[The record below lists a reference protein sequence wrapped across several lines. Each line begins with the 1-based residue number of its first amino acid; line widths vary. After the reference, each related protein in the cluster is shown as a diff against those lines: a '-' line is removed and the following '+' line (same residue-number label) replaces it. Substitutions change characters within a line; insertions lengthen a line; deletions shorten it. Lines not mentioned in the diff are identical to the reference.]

1 MKALHWK
8 LLRELWQMRG
18 QGVAIAVVI
27 AGGVATLL
35 MSLTSLDSLRQSRDG
50 FYRDY
55 YFAEL
60 FTQLK
65 RAPEELATR
74 LAALDGVQ
82 TLETRVVAA
91 ATLMVP
97 GFADQVSALLVSL
110 PDGENSELNRLFISR
125 GRLPEAHRA
134 EAVVSDAF
142 AQAHG
147 LQPGDR
153 LAAVLNG
160 RLQSINISGIGG
172 SPEHIYQ
179 LKAGEIF
186 PDNQRYGI
194 LWLNRSQ
201 LAAAYDLDGAFNS
214 LSLTLERA
222 AVAAEVIAAL
232 DRLLEPYGGVG
243 AVARADQQSHAYL
256 EAEFAQLA
264 TMARIF
270 PTIFLGVAA
279 FLLNVVLAR
288 LIATQRE
295 QIAIMKAFGYS
306 NLAVGCHYG
315 QLVLLL
321 SSGGLL
327 LGLGGGFLIGEAL
340 AGIYADYFRFPTLDY
355 RLSGEVVAIAV
366 LVTLAAALLGT
377 SGALRRAVRLP
388 PAEAMRPEPPGEY
401 RPTVVERLG
410 LQRHLGQPSRMILRH
425 LERRPLKALLAMV
438 GIAMTCAIL
447 MVGNLYDAVDHVMAV
462 QFGLAQRYDL
472 AVSLHE
478 PASRRVL
485 HELQA
490 LEGVTMVEGRRTVP
504 VRLRNEHRSFRTAL
518 HGLSPNAELSR
529 VMDADLNLLIPPTTG
544 IFLTDYLAEILALAP
559 GDTVVVE
566 NLTGRRQVLEL
577 PVNGLVTEYIGVA
590 AYMELDAL
598 NRALGDGAVIDGAYL
613 TVAPAR
619 QEQVA
624 ARLSASPMVA
634 GVGRRLAAIESYQEA
649 MDETML
655 AFSFISTLLAASIA
669 FGVVYNSARIAL
681 SERSREL
688 ASLRVLGLT
697 RKETD
702 YILLGELALLT
713 ISAIPLGW
721 LIGTGLSWYLAMGMR
736 SDLYRIPLVLEPS
749 TFAFAAL
756 VVAISAVIS
765 GLLVRRNLHR
775 LDLVGALKARD

>member
-8 LLRELWQMRG
+8 LLRELWRMRG
-18 QGVAIAVVI
+18 QGLAIAVVI

-35 MSLTSLDSLRQSRDG
+35 MSLTSLDSLHQSREG

-55 YFAEL
+55 HFAEL
-60 FTQLK
+60 FAGLK
-65 RAPEELATR
+65 RAPQELATR
-74 LAALDGVQ
+74 IAALDGVQ
-82 TLETRVVAA
+82 TLETRVIAA

-97 GFADQVSALLVSL
+97 EFADQISALLVSL
-110 PDGENSELNRLFISR
+110 PDGENSELNRLFIR
-125 GRLPEAHRA
+125 QGRLPEAHRP

-142 AQAHG
+142 AEAHG

-160 RLQSINISGIGG
+160 RLQQLTISGIGG

-186 PDNQRYGI
+186 PDNLRYGI

-214 LSLTLERA
+214 LSLTLARG

-232 DRLLEPYGGVG
+232 DRLLEPYGGTG
-243 AVARADQQSHAYL
+243 AIQRADQQSHAYL
-256 EAEFAQLA
+256 EAEFEQLA

-270 PTIFLGVAA
+270 PVIFLGVAA
-279 FLLNVVLAR
+279 FLLNVVMAR

-295 QIAIMKAFGYS
+295 QIAILKAFGYS
-306 NLAVGCHYG
+306 NRAVGVHYG

-321 SSGGLL
+321 CAGGLL
-327 LGLGGGFLIGEAL
+327 LGLIGGYLIGEAL

-355 RLSGEVVAIAV
+355 RLGGQVIVIAV
-366 LVTLAAALLGT
+366 LVTLAAALAGT
-377 SGALRRAVRLP
+377 FGALRRAMRLP

-410 LQRHLGQPSRMILRH
+410 LQQRLGQPSRMILRH
-425 LERRPLKALLAMV
+425 LERRPFKALLAV
-438 GIAMTCAIL
+438 IGIAMTCAIL
-447 MVGNLYDAVDHVMAV
+447 MVGNLYDAVDHIMNV

-472 AVSLHE
+472 AVTLHE
-478 PASRRVL
+478 PGPRRVL
-485 HELQA
+485 HELES
-490 LEGVTMVEGRRTVP
+490 LEGVTLVEGRRTVP
-504 VRLRNEHRSFRTAL
+504 VRLRHQHRSHRTAL
-518 HGLSPNAELSR
+518 FGLTPGAELSR
-529 VMDADLNLLIPPTTG
+529 VLDTRQEPMVPPTAG
-544 IFLTDYLAEILALAP
+544 LFLTDYLAEMLNLGP
-559 GDTVVVE
+559 GDTVTVE
-566 NLTGRRQVLEL
+566 SLIGRRQVLEL
-577 PVNGLVTEYIGVA
+577 PVSGLVTEYVGVA

-598 NRALGDGAVIDGAYL
+598 NRALGDGEVIDGAYL
-613 TVAPAR
+613 AVAAANR
-619 QEQVA
+619 EQVA
-624 ARLSASPMVA
+624 ARLGESPVVA
-634 GVGRRLAAIESYQEA
+634 GVARRLAAMESYQET

-655 AFSFISTLLAASIA
+655 VFSFVSTLLAASIA

-681 SERSREL
+681 SERGREL

-697 RKETD
+697 RDETD

-713 ISAIPLGW
+713 ILAIPLGW
-721 LIGTGLSWYLAMGMR
+721 LIGTGLSWYLALGMR
-736 SDLYRIPLVLEPS
+736 SELYRIPMVLEPS

-775 LDLVGALKARD
+775 LDLVEALKAHD